1 MNSEKQGVNMS
12 RTGFF
17 HGYSRSATWLLVGYL
32 SIFLSGCTFR
42 PAELTPEE
50 ARILQTRQLTGT
62 PDEIAK
68 AAVVVLQDMHYTL
81 DNVDMGMGLIT
92 AKRASERRLAP
103 ISRETVTDEEIDQ
116 GIKTF
121 FIVAGVIAVVGII
134 LALVFNDSEDDED
147 DEEDDRGWRPGHRP
161 PHHGPSHV
169 YVDHGNDGPDAY
181 LYTMTIML
189 EEIVPGQTRVRTT
202 VQGQRREGSRVTESG
217 PVQSEEFF
225 TDFYSR
231 LTMTLNR

>member
-1 MNSEKQGVNMS
+1 MKE
-12 RTGFF
+12 TGLF
-17 HGYSRSATWLLVGYL
+17 HSYTRMAVWLLVAYL
-32 SIFLSGCTFR
+32 SIFLTGCSFR

-50 ARILQTRQLTGT
+50 ARLLQTRELNGT
-62 PDEIAK
+62 PDDIAK
-68 AAVVVLQDMHYTL
+68 AAVIVLQDMHYTL

-92 AKRASERRLAP
+92 AKRSSERRLTP
-103 ISRETVTDEEIDQ
+103 ISRETMNEEEVDQ

-134 LALVFNDSEDDED
+134 LALVFNDSEDDEEDED
-147 DEEDDRGWRPGHRP
+147 DEDSNRGWRAR
-161 PHHGPSHV
+161 PHHHSQSHV
-169 YVDHGNDGPDAY
+169 YIGHGNDGPDAY

-202 VQGQRREGSRVTESG
+202 VQGQRREGSRITESG
-217 PVQSEEFF
+217 PVQSEAFF

-231 LTMTLNR
+231 LITEVNR